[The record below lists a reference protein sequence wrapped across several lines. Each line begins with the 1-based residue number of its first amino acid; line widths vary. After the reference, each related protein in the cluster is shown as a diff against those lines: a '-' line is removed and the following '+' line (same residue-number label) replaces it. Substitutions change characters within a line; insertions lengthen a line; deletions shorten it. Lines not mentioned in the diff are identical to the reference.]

1 MNSGGAGQEAPSP
14 RMLGR
19 TLHRHRRLRIGLMQL
34 AYVAAGVVLGV
45 VVPRIPIGFTVP
57 RGETTQMLFAVGAG
71 LLTFLAIVF
80 SLVFLVVQF
89 GSTTYTPRLNL
100 FYTSPRIWR
109 SFAFMTGVLVFAFVA
124 AYSETFVPAS
134 GSTGT
139 DTMSGLVPIVT
150 IALLIAAIVIYRNLQ
165 MSAFGSVE
173 LGAVLAQVTERGR
186 QVLEGVYADE
196 PPRDTAQS
204 HGPRALPDGRRGVV
218 WTRRPGIIQDI
229 DVPRIIAAARS
240 SEAAVEIVVPIGET
254 VHTQASVAIVH
265 GSVDPSLDAA
275 VLQAIRTGTGRTF
288 EQDPTLA
295 LRVLVDIALRAL
307 SPAIN
312 DPTTAVQA
320 VDSEESLL
328 RLLIGRDLDVG
339 EITGPNGRTRVL
351 LVLPSW
357 EDYVALAID
366 EIVEA
371 GAGQARIR
379 RRLERLLRDL
389 LALAPAS
396 RREPLQTRLDDLTSR
411 WPATQPDAA
420 SSVSRGHATMSDS
433 APGG

>member
-1 MNSGGAGQEAPSP
+1 M

-19 TLHRHRRLRIGLMQL
+19 TLHRHRRLRIGLTQL
-34 AYVAAGVVLGV
+34 AYVVAGIVLGL
-45 VVPRIPIGFTVP
+45 VVPRIPMGFTVP

-109 SFAFMTGVLVFAFVA
+109 SFAFITGVLVYAFTA

-134 GSTGT
+134 GSTSS
-139 DTMSGLVPIVT
+139 DKMSGLVPIVT
-150 IALLIAAIVIYRNLQ
+150 IALLIAAIVVYRNLQ

-196 PPRDTAQS
+196 PPRAAGAGS
-204 HGPRALPDGRRGVV
+204 VARALPDGRRDVV

-229 DVPRIIAAARS
+229 DVPKIIAAARS
-240 SEAAVEIVVPIGET
+240 ADAAVEIVVPIGEM
-254 VHTQASVAIVH
+254 VHARAPVAIVH
-265 GSVDPSLDAA
+265 GSADPSLDLV
-275 VLQAIRTGTGRTF
+275 VLQAIRTGDERTF
-288 EQDPTLA
+288 EQDPALA
-295 LRVLVDIALRAL
+295 FRVLVDIALRAL

-320 VDSEESLL
+320 LDCEEGLL

-351 LVLPSW
+351 LDLPSW
-357 EDYVALAID
+357 EDYVALAVD

-371 GAGQARIR
+371 GAGQIRIR
-379 RRLERLLRDL
+379 RRLERLLREL
-389 LALAPAS
+389 FALAPDG
-396 RREPLQTRLDDLTSR
+396 RRSPLQARLDDLLSR
-411 WPATQPDAA
+411 WPSPEAGAG
-420 SSVSRGHATMSDS
+420 SVI
-433 APGG
+433 PGRF